1 MSLKF
6 NQSKVSLRLLKEK
19 TISVILGEVLHYL
32 FEILL
37 TYEKHIFFLS
47 PDSEEFKDK
56 IGAYINKAL
65 AFYPEPLPERKM
77 LFEKVFKTVEN
88 IFKSKEFENFKNLI
102 NKEKIVIYRE
112 PEGIFLKDK
121 EFQLLRP
128 DIIIKTPKEW
138 IILEFKLH
146 TPVEEQIE
154 KYIDF
159 LKKIVF
165 SDKIKVYSIFFE
177 PFKVEL
183 NFGSSH
189 PTQLNLFENL
199 S

>member
-1 MSLKF
+1 MPLKF

-19 TISVILGEVLHYL
+19 TTSIILGEILHYL

-47 PDSEEFKDK
+47 PDSKEFKEK
-56 IGAYINKAL
+56 IVSYINKAL

-77 LFEKVFKTVEN
+77 LFEKAFEIIEK
-88 IFKSKEFENFKNLI
+88 IFKSKEFEEFKKLI
-102 NKEKIVIYRE
+102 DKEKIEIYRE
-112 PEGIFLKDK
+112 PEVFLEEEKN
-121 EFQLLRP
+121 FQVLRP
-128 DIIIKTPKEW
+128 DIIIKASKEW

-159 LKKIVF
+159 LKKITF
-165 SDKIKVYSIFFE
+165 GDKIKIYLIFFE
-177 PFKVEL
+177 PFKMEL
-183 NFGSSH
+183 KFDSSH
-189 PTQLNLFENL
+189 PAQLNLFKNL